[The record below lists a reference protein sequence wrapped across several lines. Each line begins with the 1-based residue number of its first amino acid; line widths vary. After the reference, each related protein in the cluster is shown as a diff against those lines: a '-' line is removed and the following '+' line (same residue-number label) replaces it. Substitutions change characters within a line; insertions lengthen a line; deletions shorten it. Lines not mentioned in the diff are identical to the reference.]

1 MGKSTIC
8 SKVFNIPGNLV
19 GVNHGQRG
27 EHDINTPCTFPGLN
41 ERIVIHD
48 SKGFEK
54 GEQRTFNEVA
64 EFIRARRRA
73 VKLADQLHCI
83 WYCISCEDD
92 VRPVQQI
99 EEDFFRNIEA
109 LVGKIPVI
117 VVFTKYD
124 KIIGKRYAGWWAK
137 NRKRHAKGEIS
148 DQAMY
153 EEIRAAADVK
163 FKKLV
168 SEQWSKVINPLYV
181 PSLRMANL
189 AEKRMDDEEDNDEDL
204 GEELL
209 KIYPEVGVEQLT
221 RMTLDNLENHNI
233 KILWATAQNNSANL
247 TSEKSIAVA
256 MIYFGF
262 SMGFGAVPLPFVSGI
277 TFWNVYTSAFSSIS
291 PLWNIVDSSK
301 LLFKNST
308 RKKFLEAIFDTNTWA
323 FLLLQSMDVLGPLD
337 APATAS
343 VLAKAVAGIV
353 LLHDILWV
361 IQKEQWGTNKTVTS
375 LSVWQIDDVAKEFR
389 AGKLRE
395 VALQAIDGTNL
406 FDKAWSKDGMTRI
419 ILEAIDLARYRHPRT
434 SLTRGSLK

>member
-1 MGKSTIC
+1 KFRILIIGGTGVGKSTIC
-8 SKVFNIPGNLV
+8 SKHN
-19 GVNHGQRG
+19 
-27 EHDINTPCTFPGLN
+27 INTPWTFPGLN
-41 ERIVIHD
+41 KRIVIHN

-54 GEQRTFNEVA
+54 GEQKTFNKVA
-64 EFIRARRRA
+64 EFIKARRETA
-73 VKLADQLHCI
+73 KLADQLHCI

-99 EEDFFRNIEA
+99 EEDFFRNLDV

-137 NRKRHAKGEIS
+137 NRNRHAKGEIS

-153 EEIRAAADVK
+153 EEIRTAANVK

-168 SEQWSKVINPLYV
+168 SEQWSRVINPLSV

-189 AEKRMDDEEDNDEDL
+189 GEKRND
-204 GEELL
+204 
-209 KIYPEVGVEQLT
+209 VGVEQLT

-247 TSEKSIAVA
+247 TSEQSIAVA
-256 MIYFGF
+256 MEYFGF
-262 SMGFGAVPLPFVSGI
+262 SMGFGAIPLLPLVSGI
-277 TFWNVYTSAFSSIS
+277 TFWKVYTSAFSSIS
-291 PLWNIVDSSK
+291 PLWNIVDSSN
-301 LLFKNST
+301 LLFKHST

-337 APATAS
+337 APATAT

-361 IQKEQWGTNKTVTS
+361 IQKEQWGTNKAVTS
-375 LSVWQIDDVAKEFR
+375 LSERQSMMLPRSSGRVNFE
-389 AGKLRE
+389 KLRYKLSK
-395 VALQAIDGTNL
+395 ALIYLIKPGQKI
-406 FDKAWSKDGMTRI
+406 K
-419 ILEAIDLARYRHPRT
+419 
-434 SLTRGSLK
+434 